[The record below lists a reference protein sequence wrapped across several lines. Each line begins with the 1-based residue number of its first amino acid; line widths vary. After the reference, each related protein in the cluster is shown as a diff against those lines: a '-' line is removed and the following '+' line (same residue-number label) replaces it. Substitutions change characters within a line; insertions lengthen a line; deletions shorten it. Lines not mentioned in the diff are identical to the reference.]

1 VKLIP
6 FLVHLAG
13 MKDVRVVEQRRREY
27 FREKEP
33 EEMVRSTAMRMRTVR
48 MEVNFEN
55 IVVNAGAL

>member
-1 VKLIP
+1 MVKLIP

-13 MKDVRVVEQRRREY
+13 MKDVRVVEQRKMEY

-48 MEVNFEN
+48 MEVNF
-55 IVVNAGAL
+55 